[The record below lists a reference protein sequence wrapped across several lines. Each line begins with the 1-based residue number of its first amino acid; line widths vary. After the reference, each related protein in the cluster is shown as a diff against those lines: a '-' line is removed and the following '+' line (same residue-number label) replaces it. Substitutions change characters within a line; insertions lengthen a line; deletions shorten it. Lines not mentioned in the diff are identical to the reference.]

1 MRGCSSPGMGIYLYA
16 RRDDGRNGR
25 DYHALNEQPDLD
37 KTETVHCSS
46 GKLVPTLI
54 SPDLDS
60 NTAVKISL
68 VCPISSD

>member
-1 MRGCSSPGMGIYLYA
+1 MMDETAAITTLST
-16 RRDDGRNGR
+16 RDR
-25 DYHALNEQPDLD
+25 EQPDSD

-60 NTAVKISL
+60 NIAVKISL